1 MSEPRRVAFNTVS
14 VPPDALPSPPAA
26 AAAAAAAPPKKKRR
40 EERGDQGNVRFGLKL
55 SEPSDRSHTEYN
67 FNELL
72 REVKRNSTNPD
83 VPFNNE
89 EKERKEME
97 AIAKKFEEKYGQKNH
112 KRRKDRMQDLI
123 DMGYGYDDT
132 DPFIDNSEAYDELV
146 PASLSTKY
154 GGFYINTGTLQFRQ
168 TSDTEDEDVVGKK
181 RLKSPK
187 KQKLRDG
194 EDRVAKK
201 QRRTDEGE
209 MKEKKP
215 RKLKVPNESGVVALN
230 AVKHQKKKRKNHND
244 TLSLAEMLKKFQ
256 KEKEAMKKQETS
268 VKQLP
273 ASQPTDPATK
283 NPGLSEYNLAAS
295 DQVFS
300 ILGSSNE
307 NDLLQ
312 EAANAM
318 ELLGDL
324 DIDKLL
330 AETPSGSPAS
340 ESEESSNTVV
350 SSSCILPTLSQK
362 QVSQLPTGI
371 SSHLEKRLRDLKNLC
386 SMHSSNEAYVGKV
399 SEGEGKKKFFTADIN
414 TILLDIELQVQ
425 ELNLTQRSGVYSY
438 LASFLPCSKDTLM
451 KRLKKLHLNEQD
463 ERLRDPTQKLKE
475 AVANAMPVQL
485 TKFQE
490 ELQAHTQAR
499 FAKMASEED
508 RDKNG
513 SEEEDDDKPGKRVMG
528 PRKKFLWNDYVR
540 ELLCNL
546 VKIKLG
552 CYELE
557 QNKSQSAEDYLKTF
571 METEVKPIWPKGWM
585 QSRILLK
592 ESKKAHNHLTATP
605 AKKKVILAPKPK
617 VKDSSPKKEQ
627 KLSAPV
633 DGGLKVLP
641 MISVIPISISS
652 SSCTPNQ
659 DTICLDDSL
668 DEDLTIKPPSLES
681 VSDALSVFTKIT
693 RIVNNSVPAT
703 PRPQQLMMMKEDKKA
718 VVKITPMALCPKEAV
733 PSPKVVV
740 APSAKEATPSPKVS
754 TPSPRVAAPSPRVV
768 SSPSARVT
776 PASSP
781 RLTTAP
787 SPRVATPSP
796 RLNTTPSPR
805 ISTGPS
811 PRVAGTPS
819 PKASTLSP
827 VPLSFGHLFG
837 HGGSSS
843 KKAQD
848 SGRSGMTSLIA
859 GYTAPSPQTVK
870 ASPASCTAKQQQ
882 QQQQPG
888 GGQRLSQ
895 AQVPL
900 SKLQQHHHNS
910 LSSSSS
916 PHVAIGKVHQNPV
929 VKLSSCPQH
938 LLPGHLPHMADKA
951 AAAYQSSF
959 APSAAHLS
967 SRPTASPPTSG
978 SYMPKATAAGSTT
991 TSVQG
996 FKPPFTM
1003 VKSAAAS
1010 SPVGV
1015 ATLCGGSSSTV
1026 GSSRQSGAKLSGTR
1040 PSSSPSAPAAPVKK
1054 TSVPQKLVGPPAA
1067 GGKSSGVAGVPCR
1080 GGMGNG
1086 KGVVIGIT
1094 AAPGR
1099 SCAAGSSVPV
1109 SRAGTPSN
1117 PAAAATANRS
1127 SPTAAGTRTNVS
1139 GGAGSGSQVAIKML
1153 PSIHRPPS
1161 ASGSSAGIQVT
1172 TGSTLM
1178 ATTSPLT
1185 LMPSSLNVTNLN
1197 ATSASLNTAA
1207 AFSMLGSLVPVSLPF
1222 QLPLNLLSFAPESA
1236 VSTTAAPTGSTSV
1249 TFQHNFAQN
1258 ILKGL
1263 QSGSAQ
1269 LSRSSVP
1276 AHLQQTYTDG
1286 NQNQGDSSKV
1296 QRKPQ

>member
-14 VPPDALPSPPAA
+14 VPPDTLPAA
-26 AAAAAAAPPKKKRR
+26 NPKKKRR
-40 EERGDQGNVRFGLKL
+40 EDRGDQGNVRFGLKL

-67 FNELL
+67 YNELL

-97 AIAKKFEEKYGQKNH
+97 AIAKKLEEKYGQKNH

-194 EDRVAKK
+194 EDRVVKK
-201 QRRTDEGE
+201 QRRKDEGE

-215 RKLKVPNESGVVALN
+215 RKLQVPKESGVVALN

-256 KEKEAMKKQETS
+256 REKEAMKKQETS

-273 ASQPTDPATK
+273 ASQPTDQAAK
-283 NPGLSEYNLAAS
+283 NPGLSECNLAAS

-318 ELLGDL
+318 ELFGDL

-340 ESEESSNTVV
+340 ETEDSSSTVV
-350 SSSCILPTLSQK
+350 SSSCILPALSQK

-371 SSHLEKRLRDLKNLC
+371 SSLLEKRLRDLKNLC
-386 SMHSSNEAYVGKV
+386 SVHSSNEAYAGKV
-399 SEGEGKKKFFTADIN
+399 SEGEGKKKFFTSDIN

-485 TKFQE
+485 VKYQE

-540 ELLCNL
+540 
-546 VKIKLG
+546 
-552 CYELE
+552 
-557 QNKSQSAEDYLKTF
+557 
-571 METEVKPIWPKGWM
+571 
-585 QSRILLK
+585 ILLK
-592 ESKKAHNHLTATP
+592 ESKKAHNHLTGTP

-617 VKDSSPKKEQ
+617 VKDLSPKKEQ
-627 KLSAPV
+627 RLSAGA
-633 DGGLKVLP
+633 DGGPKVLP
-641 MISVIPISISS
+641 TINVTPFSILS

-659 DTICLDDSL
+659 DTIYLDDSL

-681 VSDALSVFTKIT
+681 VSDALSVFNKIT
-693 RIVNNSVPAT
+693 RIVNNSVPAP
-703 PRPQQLMMMKEDKKA
+703 PRPQLMMREDKKA
-718 VVKITPMALCPKEAV
+718 VAKVMPLAVSPKEAASSPKV
-733 PSPKVVV
+733 AAPPPKDAAPSPKVC
-740 APSAKEATPSPKVS
+740 S
-754 TPSPRVAAPSPRVV
+754 TPSPRVAAPSPRVTAAPSPRV
-768 SSPSARVT
+768 TAAPSPRVTGPPSARVT
-776 PASSP
+776 AAPSP
-781 RLTTAP
+781 RLTPTP

-796 RLNTTPSPR
+796 RTTTPSPR
-805 ISTGPS
+805 VTTAPS

-827 VPLSFGHLFG
+827 VPLNFIHLFA
-837 HGGSSS
+837 HGPSS
-843 KKAQD
+843 KKPQD
-848 SGRSGMTSLIA
+848 AGRPGMTSLIA
-859 GYTAPSPQTVK
+859 GYTAPPPQTAK
-870 ASPASCTAKQQQ
+870 AAPALSAAKQQ

-888 GGQRLSQ
+888 GQRPSQSQ
-895 AQVPL
+895 APL
-900 SKLQQHHHNS
+900 GKLQPHASVHHNS
-910 LSSSSS
+910 LSS
-916 PHVAIGKVHQNPV
+916 PPQAAIGKVHQNPV
-929 VKLSSCPQH
+929 VMLNSCQQH
-938 LLPGHLPHMADKA
+938 LLPGHLPGREMADKA

-959 APSAAHLS
+959 APSASGSPHLPHTLS
-967 SRPTASPPTSG
+967 SRTSASPPTSG
-978 SYMPKATAAGSTT
+978 SYMPKATVPTATPA
-991 TSVQG
+991 QG

-1003 VKSAAAS
+1003 VGPLKSAAAS
-1010 SPVGV
+1010 SAGGPGV
-1015 ATLCGGSSSTV
+1015 SGGPATLCGGSSSS
-1026 GSSRQSGAKLSGTR
+1026 GGSRQGGAKLSGAR
-1040 PSSSPSAPAAPVKK
+1040 PSSSPSAAGLQPAALVKK
-1054 TSVPQKLVGPPAA
+1054 TTVPQKLVSPLGATTAGKTISAA
-1067 GGKSSGVAGVPCR
+1067 GALCR
-1080 GGMGNG
+1080 GG
-1086 KGVVIGIT
+1086 KGVGGGCGT
-1094 AAPGR
+1094 PGR
-1099 SCAAGSSVPV
+1099 SIAAGTPGGSAAPRCAGVSI
-1109 SRAGTPSN
+1109 SRAGTLSN
-1117 PAAAATANRS
+1117 AAANRS
-1127 SPTAAGTRTNVS
+1127 SPTAAGTRTNAS
-1139 GGAGSGSQVAIKML
+1139 GGTGSGSQVAIKML
-1153 PSIHRPPS
+1153 PSLHRPSS
-1161 ASGSSAGIQVT
+1161 ASGPSAGIQAT
-1172 TGSTLM
+1172 TASTLL

-1197 ATSASLNTAA
+1197 ATSASLNTA

-1236 VSTTAAPTGSTSV
+1236 VSTTAPTGSTSV
-1249 TFQHNFAQN
+1249 TFQHNFTQN

-1286 NQNQGDSSKV
+1286 NQNQGDSPKV
-1296 QRKPQ
+1296 QRKSQ

>member
-14 VPPDALPSPPAA
+14 APDAVPAPPAA
-26 AAAAAAAPPKKKRR
+26 PKKKRR
-40 EERGDQGNVRFGLKL
+40 EERGEQGNVRFGLRL

-67 FNELL
+67 YNELL
-72 REVKRNSTNPD
+72 REAKRNPTNPD
-83 VPFNNE
+83 DPFNNE
-89 EKERKEME
+89 EKERKEVE
-97 AIAKKFEEKYGQKNH
+97 ALAKKLEEKYGQKNH

-146 PASLSTKY
+146 PASLTTKY

-194 EDRVAKK
+194 EDRVVRK
-201 QRRTDEGE
+201 QRRKDEGG

-215 RKLKVPNESGVVALN
+215 RKLKVPKESGVVALN
-230 AVKHQKKKRKNHND
+230 AVKHQKKKRRNHND
-244 TLSLAEMLKKFQ
+244 TLSLAAMLKKFQ
-256 KEKEAMKKQETS
+256 KEKEAMKKQETN

-273 ASQPTDPATK
+273 ASQPTDQATK
-283 NPGLSEYNLAAS
+283 NPGISEYNLAAS

-340 ESEESSNTVV
+340 EPEESSNTAV
-350 SSSCILPTLSQK
+350 SSSCILPTQSQK
-362 QVSQLPTGI
+362 QVPQLPSGI
-371 SSHLEKRLRDLKNLC
+371 SAQLEKRIRDLKTLC
-386 SMHSSNEAYVGKV
+386 SMYSSNEAYAAKV
-399 SEGEGKKKFFTADIN
+399 SEGEGKKKFFTSDIN

-425 ELNLTQRSGVYSY
+425 ELNLTHRSGVYSY

-475 AVANAMPVQL
+475 AVANAMPAQL
-485 TKFQE
+485 IKYQE

-513 SEEEDDDKPGKRVMG
+513 SEEEDDDKPGRRVMG

-540 ELLCNL
+540 DLLCNL

-557 QNKSQSAEDYLKTF
+557 QNKSQSVEDYLKAF

-585 QSRILLK
+585 QSRMLLK
-592 ESKKAHNHLTATP
+592 ESKKVHNHLTATP

-627 KLSAPV
+627 KLSASI
-633 DGGLKVLP
+633 DAGLKVLP
-641 MISVIPISISS
+641 VSNITPINISS

-659 DTICLDDSL
+659 DTIYLDDSL

-681 VSDALSVFTKIT
+681 VSDALSVFNSTPKAT
-693 RIVNNSVPAT
+693 RIVNNSVPGTA
-703 PRPQQLMMMKEDKKA
+703 RPQLMTKEDKR
-718 VVKITPMALCPKEAV
+718 VVAKVTPLALSPKEAT
-733 PSPKVVV
+733 PSPKL
-740 APSAKEATPSPKVS
+740 ATTSPKEATPSPKV
-754 TPSPRVAAPSPRVV
+754 
-768 SSPSARVT
+768 
-776 PASSP
+776 
-781 RLTTAP
+781 
-787 SPRVATPSP
+787 
-796 RLNTTPSPR
+796 TTPSPKV
-805 ISTGPS
+805 TTPS
-811 PRVAGTPS
+811 PKVTTPSPKVTTPSPKVTTPS

-827 VPLSFGHLFG
+827 VPLTFSHLFG
-837 HGGSSS
+837 HSSS
-843 KKAQD
+843 TKKSQD
-848 SGRSGMTSLIA
+848 ASRPGMSSLIA
-859 GYTAPSPQTVK
+859 GYTAPSPQAPK
-870 ASPASCTAKQQQ
+870 APSVACTAKQQQ
-882 QQQQPG
+882 SG
-888 GGQRLSQ
+888 VQRLSQ
-895 AQVPL
+895 SQAQVN
-900 SKLQQHHHNS
+900 KQQPQSSVHHNS
-910 LSSSSS
+910 LAS
-916 PHVAIGKVHQNPV
+916 PSHVVSKVHQNPV
-929 VKLSSCPQH
+929 VKLNTCPQH
-938 LLPGHLPHMADKA
+938 LLSSHLPQLSEKS
-951 AAAYQSSF
+951 AAYQSSF
-959 APSAAHLS
+959 APSATS
-967 SRPTASPPTSG
+967 STHVSHTLASRTNVSPSTSG
-978 SYMPKATAAGSTT
+978 SYMPKATVPTS

-1003 VKSAAAS
+1003 AGPLKTVTTSSAGS
-1010 SPVGV
+1010 QNVSVGPGNV
-1015 ATLCGGSSSTV
+1015 GGGSA
-1026 GSSRQSGAKLSGTR
+1026 SRQGSAKLSGGPSGSR
-1040 PSSSPSAPAAPVKK
+1040 PSSSSSASGQQQSATLVKK
-1054 TSVPQKLVGPPAA
+1054 TSVPQKLASPPGTAA
-1067 GGKSSGVAGVPCR
+1067 PSKTVTAAAVSRSSLSASGASVKSSG
-1080 GGMGNG
+1080 
-1086 KGVVIGIT
+1086 
-1094 AAPGR
+1094 AAGR
-1099 SCAAGSSVPV
+1099 SGATGSVGLSTSSRSTASSSISV
-1109 SRAGTPSN
+1109 SRTGTLSN
-1117 PAAAATANRS
+1117 SAANRG
-1127 SPTAAGTRTNVS
+1127 SPTGAGTRTNVS
-1139 GGAGSGSQVAIKML
+1139 GGTGSGAQVAIKML
-1153 PSIHRPPS
+1153 PSLHRPSS
-1161 ASGSSAGIQVT
+1161 ASGSSAGIQAT
-1172 TGSTLM
+1172 AGSTLL
-1178 ATTSPLT
+1178 ANTSPLT
-1185 LMPSSLNVTNLN
+1185 LMPSPLNVTNLN

-1236 VSTTAAPTGSTSV
+1236 VSTTAPTGSTSV
-1249 TFQHNFAQN
+1249 TFQHNFTQN

-1263 QSGSAQ
+1263 QSSSTQ

-1276 AHLQQTYTDG
+1276 AHLQQSYTDG

-1296 QRKPQ
+1296 QRKSQ